1 MRNKGFL
8 LVVLLLLRFMN
19 PANSQV
25 KAKVDMIGGGNYTWM
40 RNNVLQGEQPAFG
53 FNFGTG
59 IIVEPS
65 PKWKRVSFGV
75 NFLFSKK
82 GYKQLLGQ
90 EYKVEFYY
98 LSTQWL
104 THYKISNAI
113 TSYGGFDLS
122 GLIDT
127 NVTHGLDTYRNS
139 DFGLVLGLLF
149 LDNKALSINA
159 QLVYGLTPLLD
170 YYKIDPV
177 GNLTSF
183 KDLRNSCIS
192 LGVRYRIVK

>member
-1 MRNKGFL
+1 LLSTLCFLDIQIEIWTNHFSGVQMSNKGFL

-82 GYKQLLGQ
+82 GYKQLLG
-90 EYKVEFYY
+90 
-98 LSTQWL
+98 
-104 THYKISNAI
+104 
-113 TSYGGFDLS
+113 
-122 GLIDT
+122 
-127 NVTHGLDTYRNS
+127 
-139 DFGLVLGLLF
+139 
-149 LDNKALSINA
+149 
-159 QLVYGLTPLLD
+159 
-170 YYKIDPV
+170 
-177 GNLTSF
+177 
-183 KDLRNSCIS
+183 
-192 LGVRYRIVK
+192 